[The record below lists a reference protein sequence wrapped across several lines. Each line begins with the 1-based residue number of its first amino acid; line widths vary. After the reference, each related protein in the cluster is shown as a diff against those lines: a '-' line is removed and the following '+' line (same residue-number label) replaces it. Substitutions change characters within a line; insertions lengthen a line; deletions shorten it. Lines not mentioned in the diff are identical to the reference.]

1 MEYYL
6 FFYKN
11 NIFIKILKIFIFF
24 YLIKRINYKGIN
36 LPNNIGDN
44 NLIVFSEY
52 SLVNDAKNIINQTN
66 IYFKIINY
74 KYEFSFEYNIM
85 TIMYEIIFYNKNNS
99 LIKPSVLTLSNQLHI
114 LCHIYD
120 KNRRIMIDSIANIK
134 ENKYFYCI

>member
-24 YLIKRINYKGIN
+24 YLIKIINYKGIN

-52 SLVNDAKNIINQTN
+52 SLVKDAKNIINQNN

-74 KYEFSFEYNIM
+74 K
-85 TIMYEIIFYNKNNS
+85 
-99 LIKPSVLTLSNQLHI
+99 
-114 LCHIYD
+114 
-120 KNRRIMIDSIANIK
+120 
-134 ENKYFYCI
+134 